1 MEKTISVEER
11 IRRAEQRYYNSNLE
25 YNYTRKNNEI
35 KKETPQNIKSK
46 IKKKIVIKLIK
57 EIIICLVIYIV
68 FYYKILCFQLTYKS
82 ICCIIK
88 SAGETAWILG
98 SQQIFFMCMISHG
111 VINDYSWGHESVYVR
126 V

>member
-35 KKETPQNIKSK
+35 KKETHQNIKSK
-46 IKKKIVIKLIK
+46 IKNKIVIKLIK

-68 FYYKILCFQLTYKS
+68 FY
-82 ICCIIK
+82 CIINNN
-88 SAGETAWILG
+88 SLF
-98 SQQIFFMCMISHG
+98 S
-111 VINDYSWGHESVYVR
+111 NDVR
-126 V
+126 EN